1 MEASNKH
8 SKQKNHALA
17 LTQKEQIFQSE
28 GCSFPGKTY
37 TEVVLEPAYD
47 EAKMHLLDPMMAINK
62 AHLLM
67 LKKQQLI
74 SEADAKKIAEAI
86 STIDLQTIRTSCYS
100 GQVEDLFFHVESELL
115 KKAGDIAGNLHIAR
129 SRNDMCITMFRL
141 ALREKMQTA
150 LASVLFL
157 KEQLLQFSKDHVDT
171 LMIGYTHTQQ
181 AQPTTLAHY
190 IMAVVDSLNRDIE
203 RFKLA
208 YKHCNASPM
217 GAAAFTTTGFNID
230 REKMQDLLGFS
241 SVVENS
247 YDAIAG
253 ADYMAEAM
261 TSTQIIAINLG
272 RFVQDLLLWGTQEY
286 DVLRVADPYVQ
297 ISSIMPQ
304 KRNPVSLEHIRS
316 LLSSCAGNAKTVLTM
331 LHNTPFGDIVDTED
345 DMQPYAW
352 KSLSLLDKLCRLL
365 GCIIATADINKE
377 TLQKRAAA
385 SFATITE
392 LADTIV
398 RTDQLSF
405 RTAHLIA
412 SSIVKDALFHS
423 ISPPE
428 ITLELVNKNAIS
440 IIGKE
445 LTLDETTLR
454 QSLDPV
460 YFVNIRTLQGGPNP
474 NEVKRMIDLRRK
486 QQKEQK
492 QWLTEIKNKSDDA
505 LYALDESLAKML

>member
-1 MEASNKH
+1 
-8 SKQKNHALA
+8 
-17 LTQKEQIFQSE
+17 
-28 GCSFPGKTY
+28 
-37 TEVVLEPAYD
+37 
-47 EAKMHLLDPMMAINK
+47 
-62 AHLLM
+62 
-67 LKKQQLI
+67 
-74 SEADAKKIAEAI
+74 
-86 STIDLQTIRTSCYS
+86 
-100 GQVEDLFFHVESELL
+100 
-115 KKAGDIAGNLHIAR
+115 
-129 SRNDMCITMFRL
+129 
-141 ALREKMQTA
+141 
-150 LASVLFL
+150 
-157 KEQLLQFSKDHVDT
+157 
-171 LMIGYTHTQQ
+171 
-181 AQPTTLAHY
+181 
-190 IMAVVDSLNRDIE
+190 
-203 RFKLA
+203 
-208 YKHCNASPM
+208 
-217 GAAAFTTTGFNID
+217 
-230 REKMQDLLGFS
+230 
-241 SVVENS
+241 
-247 YDAIAG
+247 
-253 ADYMAEAM
+253 
-261 TSTQIIAINLG
+261 
-272 RFVQDLLLWGTQEY
+272 
-286 DVLRVADPYVQ
+286 VQ

-412 SSIVKDALFHS
+412 SSIVKDALFHN